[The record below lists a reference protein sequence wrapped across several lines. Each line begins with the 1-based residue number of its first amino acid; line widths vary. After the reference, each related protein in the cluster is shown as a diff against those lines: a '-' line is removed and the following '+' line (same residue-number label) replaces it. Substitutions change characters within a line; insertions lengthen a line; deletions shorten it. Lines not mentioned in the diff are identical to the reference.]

1 MYKIKKINLTQPELF
16 VQNNIDKELLS
27 KDYFKIEKK
36 EHYLDNY
43 SYDDKTLYKITK
55 FINGNFEDI
64 SNIYKKN

>member
-1 MYKIKKINLTQPELF
+1 MIQLELF

-36 EHYLDNY
+36 EHLDNY

-55 FINGNFEDI
+55 FINGNL
-64 SNIYKKN
+64 

>member
-55 FINGNFEDI
+55 FINGNLEDI
-64 SNIYKKN
+64 SNIYKN

>member
-55 FINGNFEDI
+55 FINGNL
-64 SNIYKKN
+64 

>member
-1 MYKIKKINLTQPELF
+1 MTQPELF

-36 EHYLDNY
+36 EHLDNY

-55 FINGNFEDI
+55 FINGNLYDI
-64 SNIYKKN
+64 SNI